1 MTRTYKNPVQRGF
14 FISIEGLDGCGKST
28 QIRCLEQRLRDMG
41 RRVDVTAEPT
51 VSALGGL
58 VRDALSG
65 FTPRSGG
72 EIAALFM
79 ADRVQHNV
87 NPVWGIQKMLASGF
101 DVICDRYY
109 YSSMAYQGTVTDPDW
124 VERINLDCPEI
135 RRPDLCVFLDVDYE
149 RCRRR
154 MEEGRAFLEIYEN
167 EASMIATRRRY
178 YAVFEELKER
188 DRIAV
193 IDAGR
198 PVEEVAEDVFRAV
211 LPLFSGND
219 GEE

>member
-1 MTRTYKNPVQRGF
+1 MAGK
-14 FISIEGLDGCGKST
+14 FIVFEGLDGSGKST
-28 QIRCLEQRLRDMG
+28 QIRCLEQRLREMG

-124 VERINLDCPEI
+124 VERINLECPEI
-135 RRPDLCVFLDVDYE
+135 RRPDLCIFLDVDYE

-193 IDAGR
+193 IDADR

-219 GEE
+219 GGK

>member
-1 MTRTYKNPVQRGF
+1 MAGK
-14 FISIEGLDGCGKST
+14 FIVFEGLDGSGKST

-178 YAVFEELKER
+178 YAVCEELKER

-193 IDAGR
+193 IDADR

>member
-1 MTRTYKNPVQRGF
+1 MAGK
-14 FISIEGLDGCGKST
+14 FIVFEGLDGSGKST

-149 RCRRR
+149 HCRRR

-211 LPLFSGND
+211 LPLFSRND

>member
-1 MTRTYKNPVQRGF
+1 MAGK
-14 FISIEGLDGCGKST
+14 FILFEGLYGSGKST
-28 QIRCLEQRLRDMG
+28 HIRCLEQRLRDMG

>member
-1 MTRTYKNPVQRGF
+1 MAGK
-14 FISIEGLDGCGKST
+14 FIVFEGLDGSGKST

-193 IDAGR
+193 IDADR

-219 GEE
+219 GGE

>member
-1 MTRTYKNPVQRGF
+1 MAGK
-14 FISIEGLDGCGKST
+14 FIVFEGLDGSGKST

-135 RRPDLCVFLDVDYE
+135 RRPDLCVFLDVDYA

-193 IDAGR
+193 IDADR
-198 PVEEVAEDVFRAV
+198 PVEEVSEDVFRAV

>member
-1 MTRTYKNPVQRGF
+1 MAGK
-14 FISIEGLDGCGKST
+14 FIVFEGLDGSGKST
-28 QIRCLEQRLRDMG
+28 QIRCLEQRLREMG

-124 VERINLDCPEI
+124 VERINLECPEI

-193 IDAGR
+193 IDASR

-219 GEE
+219 GGK

>member
-1 MTRTYKNPVQRGF
+1 MF
-14 FISIEGLDGCGKST
+14 EGLDGSGKST

-193 IDAGR
+193 IDADR

-219 GEE
+219 GGE

>member
-1 MTRTYKNPVQRGF
+1 MAGK
-14 FISIEGLDGCGKST
+14 FIVFEGLDGSGKST
-28 QIRCLEQRLRDMG
+28 QIRCLEQRLRDIG

-193 IDAGR
+193 IDADR

-219 GEE
+219 GGE

>member
-1 MTRTYKNPVQRGF
+1 MAGK
-14 FISIEGLDGCGKST
+14 FIVFEGLDGSGKST
-28 QIRCLEQRLRDMG
+28 QIRCLEQRLREMG

-124 VERINLDCPEI
+124 VERINLECPEI

-193 IDAGR
+193 IDADR

-219 GEE
+219 GGE

>member
-1 MTRTYKNPVQRGF
+1 MAGK
-14 FISIEGLDGCGKST
+14 FIVFEGLDGSGKST

-178 YAVFEELKER
+178 YAVCEELKER

>member
-1 MTRTYKNPVQRGF
+1 MAGK
-14 FISIEGLDGCGKST
+14 FIVFEGLDGSGKST

-193 IDAGR
+193 IDADR

-211 LPLFSGND
+211 LPLFSGNA

>member
-1 MTRTYKNPVQRGF
+1 MAGK
-14 FISIEGLDGCGKST
+14 FIVFEGLDGSGKST

-149 RCRRR
+149 HCRRR

>member
-1 MTRTYKNPVQRGF
+1 MAGK
-14 FISIEGLDGCGKST
+14 FIVFEGLDGSGKST
-28 QIRCLEQRLRDMG
+28 QIRCLEQRLREMG

-124 VERINLDCPEI
+124 VERINLECPEI

-219 GEE
+219 GGK

>member
-1 MTRTYKNPVQRGF
+1 MAGK
-14 FISIEGLDGCGKST
+14 FIVFEGLDGSGKST

>member
-1 MTRTYKNPVQRGF
+1 
-14 FISIEGLDGCGKST
+14 
-28 QIRCLEQRLRDMG
+28 
-41 RRVDVTAEPT
+41 
-51 VSALGGL
+51 
-58 VRDALSG
+58 
-65 FTPRSGG
+65 
-72 EIAALFM
+72 M

-154 MEEGRAFLEIYEN
+154 MEEGRAFLEIY
-167 EASMIATRRRY
+167 
-178 YAVFEELKER
+178 
-188 DRIAV
+188 
-193 IDAGR
+193 
-198 PVEEVAEDVFRAV
+198 
-211 LPLFSGND
+211 
-219 GEE
+219 

>member
-1 MTRTYKNPVQRGF
+1 MAGK
-14 FISIEGLDGCGKST
+14 FIVFEGLDGSGKST

-51 VSALGGL
+51 VSAQGGL

-193 IDAGR
+193 IDADR

>member
-1 MTRTYKNPVQRGF
+1 MAGK
-14 FISIEGLDGCGKST
+14 FIVFEGLDGSGKST

-149 RCRRR
+149 HCRRR

-219 GEE
+219 GGE

>member
-1 MTRTYKNPVQRGF
+1 MAGK
-14 FISIEGLDGCGKST
+14 FIVFEGLDGSGKST

-211 LPLFSGND
+211 LPLFSRND

>member
-1 MTRTYKNPVQRGF
+1 MAGK
-14 FISIEGLDGCGKST
+14 FIVFEGLDGSGKST

-154 MEEGRAFLEIYEN
+154 IEEGRAFLEIYEN

-211 LPLFSGND
+211 LPLFSRND

>member
-1 MTRTYKNPVQRGF
+1 MAGK
-14 FISIEGLDGCGKST
+14 FIVFEGLDGSGKST

-198 PVEEVAEDVFRAV
+198 PVEEGAEDVFRAV

>member
-1 MTRTYKNPVQRGF
+1 MAGK
-14 FISIEGLDGCGKST
+14 FIVFEGLDGSGKST

-219 GEE
+219 GGE

>member
-1 MTRTYKNPVQRGF
+1 
-14 FISIEGLDGCGKST
+14 
-28 QIRCLEQRLRDMG
+28 
-41 RRVDVTAEPT
+41 
-51 VSALGGL
+51 
-58 VRDALSG
+58 
-65 FTPRSGG
+65 
-72 EIAALFM
+72 
-79 ADRVQHNV
+79 
-87 NPVWGIQKMLASGF
+87 
-101 DVICDRYY
+101 
-109 YSSMAYQGTVTDPDW
+109 
-124 VERINLDCPEI
+124 
-135 RRPDLCVFLDVDYE
+135 
-149 RCRRR
+149 

-193 IDAGR
+193 IDSDR

>member
-1 MTRTYKNPVQRGF
+1 MAGK
-14 FISIEGLDGCGKST
+14 FIVFEGLDGSGKST

-124 VERINLDCPEI
+124 VERINLECPEI

-193 IDAGR
+193 IDADR

>member
-1 MTRTYKNPVQRGF
+1 MAGK
-14 FISIEGLDGCGKST
+14 FIVFEGLDGSGKST

-109 YSSMAYQGTVTDPDW
+109 YCSMAYQGTVTDPDW

>member
-1 MTRTYKNPVQRGF
+1 MAGK
-14 FISIEGLDGCGKST
+14 FIVFEGLDGSGKST

-198 PVEEVAEDVFRAV
+198 PVEEAAEDVFRAV

>member
-1 MTRTYKNPVQRGF
+1 MAGK
-14 FISIEGLDGCGKST
+14 FIVFEGLDGSGKST

-154 MEEGRAFLEIYEN
+154 IEEGRAFLEIYEN

>member
-1 MTRTYKNPVQRGF
+1 MAGK
-14 FISIEGLDGCGKST
+14 FIVFEGLDGSGKST

-58 VRDALSG
+58 VRGALSG

-154 MEEGRAFLEIYEN
+154 IEEGRAFLEIYEN

>member
-1 MTRTYKNPVQRGF
+1 MAGK
-14 FISIEGLDGCGKST
+14 FIVFEGLDGSGKST

-198 PVEEVAEDVFRAV
+198 PVVEVAEDVFRAV

>member
-1 MTRTYKNPVQRGF
+1 MAGK
-14 FISIEGLDGCGKST
+14 FIVFEGLDGSGKST
-28 QIRCLEQRLRDMG
+28 QICCLEQRLRDMG

-193 IDAGR
+193 IDADR

>member
-1 MTRTYKNPVQRGF
+1 MAGK
-14 FISIEGLDGCGKST
+14 FIVFEGLDGSGKST

-193 IDAGR
+193 IDADR

>member
-1 MTRTYKNPVQRGF
+1 MAGK
-14 FISIEGLDGCGKST
+14 FIVFEGLDGSGKST

-149 RCRRR
+149 HCRRR
-154 MEEGRAFLEIYEN
+154 MEEGRAFREIYEN

-211 LPLFSGND
+211 LPLFSRND